1 MYNVFFNLNEQPFNL
16 TPDPKFIYLSPMHQE
31 ALMHMLYG
39 VEEKKGFMLITG
51 PIGTGKTTLTRAL
64 LEQVEGRADVALIT
78 NTLLNDMELL
88 KAIITEFGLPVGRDG
103 RQDQILVLK
112 TFLFSQLEKKQNT
125 VLIID
130 EAQNLAVPVL
140 EMIRLLSNLETHDQ
154 KLLQIIL
161 IGQPELKKTLS
172 RPDLAQLDQRITVR
186 YHLRPLSFTDTVGYV
201 KRRLTVAGQEQT
213 AEFTMGALR
222 LIQQYS
228 GGIPRRIN
236 ALGDR
241 SLLVAFSKQSQTITK
256 GHVRQASMELKGV
269 VRTGLRNF
277 LHRLNPFFLV

>member
-1 MYNVFFNLNEQPFNL
+1 M
-16 TPDPKFIYLSPMHQE
+16 
-31 ALMHMLYG
+31 
-39 VEEKKGFMLITG
+39 
-51 PIGTGKTTLTRAL
+51 
-64 LEQVEGRADVALIT
+64 
-78 NTLLNDMELL
+78 
-88 KAIITEFGLPVGRDG
+88 EFGLPVSADG
-103 RQDQILVLK
+103 RQDQIQGLK
-112 TFLFSQLEKKQNT
+112 TFLFSQLKKEQNT

-140 EMIRLLSNLETHDQ
+140 ETIRLLSNLETHDQ

-186 YHLRPLSFTDTVGYV
+186 FHLRPLSFTDTVAYI

-241 SLLVAFSKQSQTITK
+241 ALLVAFSKQCQTITK
-256 GHVRQASMELKGV
+256 GHVRQASSELKGV
-269 VRTGLRNF
+269 VRTGFRHF